1 MCCIV
6 PNKVYLCSIKGKQG
20 ENLSH
25 EKTTSGETLI
35 KV

>member
-25 EKTTSGETLI
+25 EKQHPVKL
-35 KV
+35 